1 VRPARD
7 EYRREVPQ
15 YHKHGAGP
23 ENVARVRPVCDKLL
37 VIVSSRQ
44 HVNLGRLHELSE
56 RLEELFARVSACGQ
70 QAPPPELAD
79 EIASTAGEVMLE
91 LAGLG
96 ADALARAAAEDA
108 VRLRETA
115 RTLNPSPARLIE
127 GGATLTREVEQII
140 RADRQ
145 AA

>member
-1 VRPARD
+1 M
-7 EYRREVPQ
+7 
-15 YHKHGAGP
+15 
-23 ENVARVRPVCDKLL
+23 
-37 VIVSSRQ
+37 STRQ
-44 HVNLGRLHELSE
+44 HVNLDRLHELSE

-96 ADALARAAAEDA
+96 ADELARAAAEDA
-108 VRLRETA
+108 LRLREAA
-115 RTLNPSPARLIE
+115 RTLNPSPTRLIE
-127 GGATLTREVEQII
+127 GGATLTREVELII

>member
-1 VRPARD
+1 MSLAR
-7 EYRREVPQ
+7 RR
-15 YHKHGAGP
+15 
-23 ENVARVRPVCDKLL
+23 VCDKLPA
-37 VIVSSRQ
+37 VVSTRQ
-44 HVNLGRLHELSE
+44 HFNLDRLHGLSE

-91 LAGLG
+91 LAGFG
-96 ADALARAAAEDA
+96 ADELARAASEDA
-108 VRLRETA
+108 LRLREAA

-127 GGATLTREVEQII
+127 GGATLAREVERII
-140 RADRQ
+140 RADKQ

>member
-1 VRPARD
+1 VSTRP
-7 EYRREVPQ
+7 
-15 YHKHGAGP
+15 
-23 ENVARVRPVCDKLL
+23 
-37 VIVSSRQ
+37 

-96 ADALARAAAEDA
+96 ADELARAAAEDA
-108 VRLRETA
+108 VRLREAA

-127 GGATLTREVEQII
+127 GGATLTREVERII

>member
-1 VRPARD
+1 MPFCGR
-7 EYRREVPQ
+7 
-15 YHKHGAGP
+15 
-23 ENVARVRPVCDKLL
+23 LL
-37 VIVSSRQ
+37 VAVSTRQ
-44 HVNLGRLHELSE
+44 HVNLDRLHELSE

-96 ADALARAAAEDA
+96 ADELARAAAEDA
-108 VRLRETA
+108 LRLREAA
-115 RTLNPSPARLIE
+115 RTLNPSPTRLIE
-127 GGATLTREVEQII
+127 GGATLTREVELII